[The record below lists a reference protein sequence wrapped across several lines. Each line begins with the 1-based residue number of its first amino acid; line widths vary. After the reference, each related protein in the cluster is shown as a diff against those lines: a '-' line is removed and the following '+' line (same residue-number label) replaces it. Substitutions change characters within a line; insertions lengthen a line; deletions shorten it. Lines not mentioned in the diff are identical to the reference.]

1 MQQYLYFIWG
11 KRQRHHLAMILPP
24 KKKKKK
30 KATES
35 VDFNHFSGVILPYL
49 GLEFQKALL

>member
-11 KRQRHHLAMILPP
+11 EKAETSLSYDPT
-24 KKKKKK
+24 KKK

-35 VDFNHFSGVILPYL
+35 VDFNYFSGVISPYL

>member
-11 KRQRHHLAMILPP
+11 KRQRHPLAMILP
-24 KKKKKK
+24 KKKK

-35 VDFNHFSGVILPYL
+35 VDFNYFSGVISPYL